1 MPIVV
6 IDRSVVGQKPDY
18 CVHGETFCMRCG
30 ENCWLGDKTAEA
42 MLSGARPLC
51 HDCAL
56 ELYHAGHL
64 PLEKR
69 VAHLHDHLRSE
80 GPHT

>member
-1 MPIVV
+1 MSPIVIV
-6 IDRSVVGQKPDY
+6 DRMHEELPAY
-18 CVHGETFCMRCG
+18 CIHGETFCTFCG
-30 ENCWLGDKTAEA
+30 MGCWLGDKTAEA

-64 PLEKR
+64 PIEKR

-80 GPHT
+80 GPH